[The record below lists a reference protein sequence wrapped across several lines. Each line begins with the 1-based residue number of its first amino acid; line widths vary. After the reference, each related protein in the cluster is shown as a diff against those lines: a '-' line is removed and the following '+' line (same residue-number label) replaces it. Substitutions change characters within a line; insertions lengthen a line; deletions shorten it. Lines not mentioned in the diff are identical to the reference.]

1 MFKDRTDAAVNFC
14 EYPTR
19 ITGSRCETVLDRIS
33 VSAML
38 DASLFTQFYQQNG
51 VTFCSHVLL
60 VTCKKLCCTVLA
72 KLANVYVIVSC
83 INIDIG
89 LSYACLD

>member
-14 EYPTR
+14 KYPTR

-38 DASLFTQFYQQNG
+38 DASLFTQFDHQME
-51 VTFCSHVLL
+51 SLSA
-60 VTCKKLCCTVLA
+60 VTCYWSRVKNSVVQFWRNLPM
-72 KLANVYVIVSC
+72 SM
-83 INIDIG
+83 
-89 LSYACLD
+89 